1 MELHSWTICC
11 LTGQIPTTLLP
22 KRHNSERCRSAGTG
36 PKSILTIIYIMI
48 KLPFTYRK
56 NCWNNTVDFILL
68 RMWAYQLACTLYIA
82 HWASTTHTSASQS
95 HSKEKLTV
103 SPFFDTLNHV
113 NLSGDTHLGWSS
125 WSPHSQLSAF
135 GRSKHKNNYNLHHLH
150 KNKTSKT
157 GNTSSWTR
165 GRTPGFKQCSGEL
178 TS

>member
-48 KLPFTYRK
+48 KLPFTYRT

-68 RMWAYQLACTLYIA
+68 RMWAYQLVCTLYIA

-95 HSKEKLTV
+95 HSFKREVNSIPIFWYTKPCELIRWHAPGMIQLK
-103 SPFFDTLNHV
+103 SPFSTFCIWKIKTQK
-113 NLSGDTHLGWSS
+113 
-125 WSPHSQLSAF
+125 QL
-135 GRSKHKNNYNLHHLH
+135 
-150 KNKTSKT
+150 
-157 GNTSSWTR
+157 
-165 GRTPGFKQCSGEL
+165 
-178 TS
+178 